1 MKDYWDYTCETFFDA
16 CRSGKLQKVE
26 GILNREK
33 RIYQRLKQSKSNKK
47 FISVLKA
54 VHPITYMSAL
64 MVATKFAQNHIIE
77 ILLKAGADPNVER
90 YKFQDTALHLGAQYN
105 NPQAIHYLLQYGA
118 NRIVKNAILNLPINI
133 LAIILI
139 NTVL

>member
-33 RIYQRLKQSKSNKK
+33 RIYQKLKQSKSNKK

-90 YKFQDTALHLGAQYN
+90 YKFQDTALHLGAQ
-105 NPQAIHYLLQYGA
+105 
-118 NRIVKNAILNLPINI
+118 
-133 LAIILI
+133 
-139 NTVL
+139 